1 MKKNIHIEPKTTYNG
16 QQMKDTNSYVEHKPS
31 YTVNKIAKE
40 DELKGSELKSFVLT
54 TQMKNIGCLGIETK
68 DYKEYST
75 LLNAL
80 NINKEKI
87 I

>member
-1 MKKNIHIEPKTTYNG
+1 MKHIHIEPKISYNG
-16 QQMKDTNSYVEHKPS
+16 QQPKDTNSYVEHNPP

-40 DELKGSELKSFVLT
+40 DELKGSELKSFVLS

-68 DYKEYST
+68 DYKEYSN

-80 NINKEKI
+80 NTMRH
-87 I
+87 